1 VKASILPAW
10 QTVLVGVLL
19 ALAGAEAVGLESARA
34 QHPRA
39 ARRAHRHTVRP
50 AYACPPAHMYLY
62 ALSPDGAIYSS
73 QTGEYGQQGSIY
85 GCLAGTG
92 RRFAVGSYLN
102 SSQIQEGLAYAALRR
117 PYAMVTQTQSGPTM
131 LVSPTITVYDL
142 RNGHRVR
149 RVTPDFPS
157 GCLRCSVSSAKLGRS
172 ADLAWTQENMDGSV
186 SVVKVDTTGMAT
198 LDQGAIDPTS
208 LALSDSGATV
218 YWRDAGVAHSAALN

>member
-1 VKASILPAW
+1 M
-10 QTVLVGVLL
+10 
-19 ALAGAEAVGLESARA
+19 
-34 QHPRA
+34 H
-39 ARRAHRHTVRP
+39 
-50 AYACPPAHMYLY
+50 LY

-73 QTGEYGQQGSIY
+73 QTGGYGEQGSIY
-85 GCLAGTG
+85 GCLAGTR

-102 SSQIQEGLAYAALRR
+102 SSQIQEDVAFAALRR
-117 PYAMVTQTQSGPTM
+117 PYAMATQTQSGPTI

-149 RVTPDFPS
+149 QVTPAFPP
-157 GCLRCSVSSAKLGRS
+157 GCPRCSVSSAKLGRS
-172 ADLAWTQENMDGSV
+172 GDLAWTQENIDGTV

-218 YWRDAGVAHSAALN
+218 YWLDAGVAHSAALN